1 MPNVYDET
9 DAPLS
14 PEHQALKD
22 SYEREHPTPVG
33 TVVTTGYAAPSAP
46 AVGPAV
52 APPSDDPQAAIDA
65 ILANPMHPAMNPDA
79 PGHSQA
85 HEGLL
90 NLYRRLHGAEEE
102 PIARPG
108 EFTSADAVR
117 ECSLPEGV
125 TWDAPAVGQLRAA
138 VGSLEGVPPYFADLA
153 LLAAGRAMHETPMSD
168 AQLDERLLHAWGPA
182 YAARVDAV
190 LALLQRVP
198 ATHRS
203 AIEAQI
209 DHHDLF
215 GRPSFWIGLAD
226 LADRLGQDAAAEAF
240 RREVEGGGA

>member
-1 MPNVYDET
+1 MPDVYEET
-9 DAPLS
+9 GAPLS
-14 PEHQALKD
+14 PEHQALRD
-22 SYEREHPTPVG
+22 AYERDHPTPVG
-33 TVVTTGYAAPSAP
+33 TVITGGHAAPSAP
-46 AVGPAV
+46 TVGPV
-52 APPSDDPQAAIDA
+52 VSSPPDDPQAAIDA
-65 ILANPMHPAMNPDA
+65 ILANSTHPAND
-79 PGHSQA
+79 PGHRDHARA

-117 ECSLPEGV
+117 DISLPEGV

-153 LLAAGRAMHETPMSD
+153 LLVAGRAISEMSMSD
-168 AQLDERLLHAWGPA
+168 AQLDERLLRAWGPA
-182 YAARVDAV
+182 YEARVDAV

-198 ATHRS
+198 ASHRA

-209 DHHDLF
+209 DRYDLF

-226 LADRLGQDAAAEAF
+226 LADRLGQDAAAAAF
-240 RREVEGGGA
+240 RREVEGGDA